1 MQPDRR
7 GHPDGFGVSLLLLL
21 IAGAFIVV
29 QRGACRRAS
38 GPEWVFLIVA
48 STSYFLAWSFTSTPH
63 RHLVPLAPML
73 AMLFLMS
80 TCQLLGANGR
90 LPRVLTIFLAVI
102 SLHTSFSTSKTGV
115 HRVPPPK
122 NQEEKQIW
130 LQRAL
135 PYYGAVQAINETA
148 RSSDWTYLLLAPRT
162 RFYVNTVSFGDWFGH
177 YSYDWLF
184 QGVDSDQALVA
195 KLKDAGF
202 QFLLVDRWNVR
213 QSSAHYPQ
221 GLRDSAFRTP
231 EAEPPGVGRI
241 FSDRRYSVFRLD

>member
-1 MQPDRR
+1 M
-7 GHPDGFGVSLLLLL
+7 
-21 IAGAFIVV
+21 
-29 QRGACRRAS
+29 
-38 GPEWVFLIVA
+38 
-48 STSYFLAWSFTSTPH
+48 
-63 RHLVPLAPML
+63 
-73 AMLFLMS
+73 
-80 TCQLLGANGR
+80 
-90 LPRVLTIFLAVI
+90 
-102 SLHTSFSTSKTGV
+102 

-148 RSSDWTYLLLAPRT
+148 RSSDWAYLLLAPQT

-177 YSYDWLF
+177 YSYGWLF

-202 QFLLVDRWNVR
+202 QYLLVDHRNVR
-213 QSSAHYPQ
+213 RSSDK
-221 GLRDSAFRTP
+221 GLQAFRDSAFRTP
-231 EAEPPGVGRI
+231 EVELTEAGRI

>member
-1 MQPDRR
+1 
-7 GHPDGFGVSLLLLL
+7 
-21 IAGAFIVV
+21 
-29 QRGACRRAS
+29 
-38 GPEWVFLIVA
+38 
-48 STSYFLAWSFTSTPH
+48 
-63 RHLVPLAPML
+63 
-73 AMLFLMS
+73 MLFLMS

-135 PYYGAVQAINETA
+135 PYYGAVQAINETG

-177 YSYDWLF
+177 YSYGWLF

-202 QFLLVDRWNVR
+202 QFLLVDRRNVR

-221 GLRDSAFRTP
+221 GLRDSALRTP
-231 EAEPPGVGRI
+231 EAEPPGVERI